1 MTDEILIRDFQV
13 DELNKK
19 REMFSNNVS
28 KIKTYQFNLKEML
41 KDGRKIRNRAEFGL
55 EDKICSLL

>member
-1 MTDEILIRDFQV
+1 MTDEDLNRDFQI

-28 KIKTYQFNLKEML
+28 KIKTYQFSLKEMS